1 MEARILYCPRDGAR
15 LEEQRLHGIPVDR
28 CRTCEGSWLDLDELD
43 RLEASAADEE
53 VRRGMVEYAQRPS
66 ELPCP
71 VCARPMSTFNYR
83 ANNLQLDRCEEHGY
97 WLDEH
102 EDRAVLDVLRQRR
115 RGLGRVSSAEAA
127 WEAARRG
134 GSGGGFGDRV
144 RRFFGR

>member
-15 LEEQRLHGIPVDR
+15 LEEQRLHGIPADR
-28 CRTCEGSWLDLDELD
+28 CKTCEGSWLDLDELD

-83 ANNLQLDRCEEHGY
+83 AHNLQLDTCEEHGY

-102 EDRAVLDVLRQRR
+102 EDRAVLDVLRERR

-134 GSGGGFGDRV
+134 GGGFGDRV